1 MEPETR
7 WIAVGVAG
15 WAILAGVVVGVLIAR
30 ARST

>member
-7 WIAVGVAG
+7 LMVAGVAG